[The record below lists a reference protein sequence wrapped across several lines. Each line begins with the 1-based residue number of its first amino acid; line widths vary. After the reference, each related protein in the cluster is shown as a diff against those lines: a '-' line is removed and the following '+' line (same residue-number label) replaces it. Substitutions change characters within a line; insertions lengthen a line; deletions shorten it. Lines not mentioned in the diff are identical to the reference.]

1 MSFLME
7 GAASDAGS
15 AAADAT
21 DVTDVTWRERA
32 VERSLRGA
40 RAKAVSRSDRFIQAA
55 IEILTETGRTDFT
68 VQELI
73 ERSKT
78 SLRSFYQHFSG
89 KEELLLALF
98 EEVIATSTA
107 EWRTHVAASPDVLD
121 SLHYVVDQVHAQA
134 ANPAGGGINRA
145 LSVFHLQLAESRPAE
160 YARVLA
166 PLRELILEL
175 VKRGAD
181 DGTFRSDIDADTLAT
196 IMMQTVVG
204 AAHMH
209 ALGSEPTGEPIDTEQ
224 LWQFCLGGLVGAS
237 GTRLPKPPRRKR

>member
-1 MSFLME
+1 MTTR
-7 GAASDAGS
+7 APASNQEQEPTDAS
-15 AAADAT
+15 
-21 DVTDVTWRERA
+21 WRDRA

-40 RAKAVSRSDRFIQAA
+40 RAKAVSRSDRFIEAA
-55 IEILTETGRTDFT
+55 TEILSETGRTDFT

-98 EEVIATSTA
+98 EEIITTSVA
-107 EWRTHVAASPDVLD
+107 EWRAEIADLPD
-121 SLHYVVDQVHAQA
+121 SLESLHLLLERIYSQA
-134 ANPAGGGINRA
+134 AAPAGGGGINRA
-145 LSVFHLQLAESRPAE
+145 LSVYHLQLAESRPAE

-175 VKRGAD
+175 VEQGVS
-181 DGTFRSDIDADTLAT
+181 DGTFRSDVAPDTLAM
-196 IMMQTVVG
+196 IMMQTLVG

-209 ALGSEPTGEPIDTEQ
+209 ALGAQPNGAPLDADR
-224 LWQFCLGGLVGAS
+224 LWDFCLGGLTGGS
-237 GTRLPKPPRRKR
+237 GDRKPARSGRGGRSA